1 MIADFLQFLS
11 AFLQTLPSLFPR
23 FALAWIASLVVL
35 VLIFS
40 TAKRRI
46 RERVTQMDEAMRF
59 WAGGLRY
66 RLREDLST
74 DRVWRTWFFRF
85 WTNFAS
91 APSLSTFSLLIP
103 FWFAQS
109 WLSANAGE
117 MERAGNLAG
126 SPALHALWR
135 EAAWLFPG
143 LCYAGSMLLSFVIK
157 RYFKRQRPPREGK
170 AFGYKLKDPSFP
182 SGHSLTS
189 FCFWLPLAFVVAQS
203 GLLPFGA
210 VVAFFLL
217 AVTVVLLTG
226 LSRVYLGVHFPSDVL
241 GGYTIGIVWCAA
253 CYIAIGALLRNGVIG
268 GAYGIGG
275 N

>member
-1 MIADFLQFLS
+1 VDS
-11 AFLQTLPSLFPR
+11 E
-23 FALAWIASLVVL
+23 LVVL

-40 TAKRRI
+40 TAKRRV
-46 RERVTQMDEAMRF
+46 RERVTRLDEAMRF

-66 RLREDLST
+66 RLRDDLSS

-103 FWFAQS
+103 FYW
-109 WLSANAGE
+109 WHNSATGPDPVWVVPPMAPSLPLTPLDR
-117 MERAGNLAG
+117 MV
-126 SPALHALWR
+126 P
-135 EAAWLFPG
+135 WLFPG

-210 VVAFFLL
+210 VVAFFIL
-217 AVTVVLLTG
+217 AVTIVLLTG

-253 CYIAIGALLRNGVIG
+253 CYIAIGALLRNGVLG
-268 GAYGIGG
+268 GAYGIG
-275 N
+275 